1 MHNIRIYLYEKL
13 DSGIVLR
20 HKLDSRLFKSVRMR
34 IPVSGG
40 QMFKAIVLDKAED
53 QQTVAFKELDDAQL
67 PAGDVTVRVAWTTMN
82 YKDAL
87 ALTGSAPIAKSYP
100 MVPGID
106 FAGVVEQSDN
116 PDFKPGDQVVLN
128 GWGVGEKH
136 WGGLAEKAR
145 VPGDWLVP
153 LQAPFSMR
161 QAMGLG
167 TAGYTA
173 MLCVLALEKQGV
185 KPSDGPILVTGA
197 AGGVGSV
204 AVAVLAK
211 LGYEVAAMTGRPEEA
226 EFLKMLGATRI
237 VDRAEYSEKGR
248 PLAKEQWAGA
258 IDVAGGQVLANVCAA
273 MQYRGVVAAC
283 GLAAGMN
290 FPATVAPF
298 ILRGVTLVGVDSVM
312 APKAERFEA
321 WRRLAADLDINKL
334 ENLITEVPFEQVI
347 DQAPLMMQGQ
357 IRGRIVVPVSGE

>member
-1 MHNIRIYLYEKL
+1 
-13 DSGIVLR
+13 
-20 HKLDSRLFKSVRMR
+20 
-34 IPVSGG
+34 
-40 QMFKAIVLDKAED
+40 MFKAIVLDKVED

-67 PAGDVTVRVAWTTMN
+67 PEGDVTVQVAYTTMN

-106 FAGVVEQSDN
+106 FAGVVESSDN

-136 WGGLAEKAR
+136 WGGLAEKVR
-145 VPGDWLVP
+145 VPGEWLVP
-153 LQAPFSMR
+153 LQAPFTPR

-185 KPSDGPILVTGA
+185 KPEDGPILVTGA

-226 EFLKMLGATRI
+226 DFLKMLGASSI
-237 VDRAEYSEKGR
+237 VGRAEYSEKGR

-273 MQYRGVVAAC
+273 MKYRGVVAAC
-283 GLAAGMN
+283 GLAAGMG

-312 APKAERFEA
+312 APKADRLEA
-321 WRRLAADLDINKL
+321 WQRLAADLDISKL
-334 ENLITEVPFEQVI
+334 EQLVTDVPFDEVL
-347 DQAPLMMQGQ
+347 DKAPLMMQGQ
-357 IRGRIVVPVSGE
+357 IRGRIVVPVAGE